1 MIDCSKSNLFW
12 FRQVQTRSTEN
23 MFSCDAFESHHQ
35 LRFIWEGLHWNST
48 KLDLLLRMSV
58 WLQFVRVMHSHSR
71 GHWYYK
77 IDICPELQ
85 VIILHKASPVVYWFC
100 LMQFTQNEVLTL
112 SVSTIKCSS
121 EFHWFNSDNFR
132 TSEKLFM
139 CWAWENISNI
149 FY

>member
-1 MIDCSKSNLFW
+1 MIDCSKSHLFW
-12 FRQVQTRSTEN
+12 LQKKSSVAMPLNLAINWDS
-23 MFSCDAFESHHQ
+23 FERHYIEIPQ
-35 LRFIWEGLHWNST
+35 
-48 KLDLLLRMSV
+48 KLDLLLRMCV
-58 WLQFVRVMHSHSR
+58 WLQFVRMHSHSR

>member
-1 MIDCSKSNLFW
+1 MIECSKSHLFW
-12 FRQVQTRSTEN
+12 LQRICSVTMPSNLTIN
-23 MFSCDAFESHHQ
+23 WDSFERDYIEIPQ
-35 LRFIWEGLHWNST
+35 
-48 KLDLLLRMSV
+48 KLDLLLRMCV
-58 WLQFVRVMHSHSR
+58 WLQFVRMHSYSR

-85 VIILHKASPVVYWFC
+85 VIVLHKASPVIYWFC
-100 LMQFTQNEVLTL
+100 LMQFTQNEILTL